1 MKKIYIFLFVSYLG
15 FINCQHDFSFEEKL
29 YLINHAMNDIA
40 EKFVDVTNECDETFN
55 AIVTFGV
62 LFTNK
67 DDFEKD
73 LNDIKGFFSSNLID
87 IESDKDMESGLIEKE
102 IKMDKTQQKIF
113 IYKNIDHID
122 DKMSFVIIEVNFT
135 NLNSDNL
142 KCPFVIAFDR
152 MLNNFDYD
160 INNFSINNFK
170 VVSFKYN

>member
-1 MKKIYIFLFVSYLG
+1 MKKIYIFLFISYLG
-15 FINCQHDFSFEEKL
+15 FINSQHDFSFEEKL
-29 YLINHAMNDIA
+29 YLINHAMSDIA

-113 IYKNIDHID
+113 IYKYIDNVD

-135 NLNSDNL
+135 NLNSDDL